1 MYIIFEMKDQRTLG
15 PIQIIG
21 RYQEFGI
28 GYIPDTHT
36 DIINWH
42 HIGATVIEESV
53 AKAYMLADGWNGKV
67 SVRKATQQNEILQ
80 VVASTEDDYTKVK
93 YELTDEDKVN
103 AVKFMQ
109 VVLRKKLD
117 KVYDS
122 RFDKLN
128 LPPNK
133 LEGDSWAQQKAEAQ
147 AFKAN
152 GSASCPLLNTLAVAR
167 GITLSEMADKVLDA
181 IDAHNTQVSD
191 LLGKKQTVEK
201 EIKEAT
207 TIQDMYLVYHKRFGI
222 NAPFPMLEELGES
235 PDPTYNL

>member
-1 MYIIFEMKDQRTLG
+1 MYILFEMQDQRTLG

-21 RYQEFGI
+21 RYMEFGI
-28 GYIPDTHT
+28 GYIPETHT
-36 DIINWH
+36 DIINWN

-53 AKAYMLADGWNGKV
+53 AKAYMLASGWNGKV
-67 SVRKATQQNEILQ
+67 SIRKATQQNEILQ

-93 YELTDEDKVN
+93 YELTDQDKTN

-109 VVLRKKLD
+109 VVMRKKLD

-133 LEGDSWAQQKAEAQ
+133 LEGDSWAQQRAEAQ

-181 IDAHNTQVSD
+181 IDSHNAKIAE
-191 LLGKKQTVEK
+191 LLAKKQTVEK
-201 EIKEAT
+201 EVKEAT
-207 TIQDMYLVYHKRFGI
+207 TIQDCYLVYHKRYGI
-222 NAPFPMLEELGES
+222 NAPFPMLTELGES
-235 PDPTYNL
+235 PDPTLDL

>member
-1 MYIIFEMKDQRTLG
+1 MHILFEMKDQRTLG

-21 RYQEFGI
+21 RYMEFAI

-36 DIINWH
+36 DIINWN
-42 HIGATVIEESV
+42 HIGATVIEEDV
-53 AKAYMLADGWNGKV
+53 AKSYMLADGWNGTV
-67 SVRKATQQNEILQ
+67 SVRKNTPQNAILE
-80 VVASTEDDYTKVK
+80 VVSSTEDESTKIK
-93 YELTDEDKVN
+93 YHLTDEDKSN
-103 AVKFMQ
+103 TVKFMQ
-109 VVLRKKLD
+109 AVLRKKLD

-167 GITLSEMADKVLDA
+167 GISLSEMSDKVLDA
-181 IDAHNTQVSD
+181 IDAHNIQVAD
-191 LLGKKQTVEK
+191 LLGKKQTIEK
-201 EIKEAT
+201 EIKDAT

>member
-1 MYIIFEMKDQRTLG
+1 MHILFEMKDQRTLG

-21 RYQEFGI
+21 RYMEFAI

-36 DIINWH
+36 DIINWN
-42 HIGATVIEESV
+42 HIGATVIEEDV
-53 AKAYMLADGWNGKV
+53 AKSYMLADGWNGTV
-67 SVRKATQQNEILQ
+67 SVRKNTPQNAILE
-80 VVASTEDDYTKVK
+80 VVSSTEDESTKIK
-93 YELTDEDKVN
+93 YHLTDEDKSN
-103 AVKFMQ
+103 TVKFMQ
-109 VVLRKKLD
+109 AVLRKKLD

-167 GITLSEMADKVLDA
+167 SITLSEMADKVLDA
-181 IDAHNTQVSD
+181 IDAHNTQVAD

-201 EIKEAT
+201 EIKEAD
-207 TIQDMYLVYHKRFGI
+207 TIAKCYLVYHKRYGI
-222 NAPFPMLEELGES
+222 NAPFPMLKELGES

>member
-1 MYIIFEMKDQRTLG
+1 M
-15 PIQIIG
+15 
-21 RYQEFGI
+21 
-28 GYIPDTHT
+28 
-36 DIINWH
+36 
-42 HIGATVIEESV
+42 
-53 AKAYMLADGWNGKV
+53 
-67 SVRKATQQNEILQ
+67 
-80 VVASTEDDYTKVK
+80 ASTEDDYTKVK

-103 AVKFMQ
+103 AVKFMK

-167 GITLSEMADKVLDA
+167 GITLSEMADKVINA
-181 IDAHNTQVSD
+181 IDAHNTQVAD
-191 LLGKKQTVEK
+191 LLGKKQTVDGK
-201 EIKEAT
+201 GCFHHIRSLAA
-207 TIQDMYLVYHKRFGI
+207 M
-222 NAPFPMLEELGES
+222 EE
-235 PDPTYNL
+235 

>member
-1 MYIIFEMKDQRTLG
+1 MHILFEMKDQRTLG

-21 RYQEFGI
+21 RYMEFAI

-36 DIINWH
+36 DIINWN
-42 HIGATVIEESV
+42 HIGATVIEEDV
-53 AKAYMLADGWNGKV
+53 AKSYMFADGWNGTV
-67 SVRKATQQNEILQ
+67 SVRKNTPQNAILE
-80 VVASTEDDYTKVK
+80 VVSSTEDESTKIK
-93 YELTDEDKVN
+93 YHLTEEDKSN
-103 AVKFMQ
+103 TVKFMQ
-109 VVLRKKLD
+109 AVMRKKLD

-152 GSASCPLLNTLAVAR
+152 GSASYPLLNTLAVAR
-167 GITLSEMADKVLDA
+167 SITLSEMADKVLDA
-181 IDAHNTQVSD
+181 IDAHNTQVAD

-201 EIKEAT
+201 EIKEAD
-207 TIQDMYLVYHKRFGI
+207 TIAKCYLVYHKRYGI

>member
-1 MYIIFEMKDQRTLG
+1 MHILFEMKDQRTLG

-21 RYQEFGI
+21 RYMEFAI

-36 DIINWH
+36 DIINWN
-42 HIGATVIEESV
+42 HIGATVIEEDV
-53 AKAYMLADGWNGKV
+53 AKSYMLADGWNGTV
-67 SVRKATQQNEILQ
+67 SVRKNTPQNAILE
-80 VVASTEDDYTKVK
+80 VVSSTEDESTKIK
-93 YELTDEDKVN
+93 YHLTDEDKSN
-103 AVKFMQ
+103 TVKFMQ
-109 VVLRKKLD
+109 AVLRKKLD

-167 GITLSEMADKVLDA
+167 SITLSEMADKVLDA
-181 IDAHNTQVSD
+181 IDAHNTQVAD

-201 EIKEAT
+201 EIKEAD
-207 TIQDMYLVYHKRFGI
+207 TIAKCYLVYHKRYGI

>member
-1 MYIIFEMKDQRTLG
+1 MHILFEMKDQRTLG

-21 RYQEFGI
+21 RYMEFAI
-28 GYIPDTHT
+28 GYIPDTHI
-36 DIINWH
+36 DIINWN

-53 AKAYMLADGWNGKV
+53 AKSYMLADGWNGTV
-67 SVRKATQQNEILQ
+67 SVRKNTPQNAILE
-80 VVASTEDDYTKVK
+80 VVASTEDESTKIK
-93 YELTDEDKVN
+93 YHLTEEDKSN
-103 AVKFMQ
+103 TVKFMQ
-109 VVLRKKLD
+109 AVMRKKLD

-235 PDPTYNL
+235 PNPTYNL

>member
-1 MYIIFEMKDQRTLG
+1 MQ
-15 PIQIIG
+15 
-21 RYQEFGI
+21 
-28 GYIPDTHT
+28 
-36 DIINWH
+36 
-42 HIGATVIEESV
+42 
-53 AKAYMLADGWNGKV
+53 
-67 SVRKATQQNEILQ
+67 
-80 VVASTEDDYTKVK
+80 
-93 YELTDEDKVN
+93 
-103 AVKFMQ
+103 AVM
-109 VVLRKKLD
+109 RKKLD

-167 GITLSEMADKVLDA
+167 SITLSEMADKVLDA

-235 PDPTYNL
+235 PNPTYNL

>member
-1 MYIIFEMKDQRTLG
+1 MHILFEMKDQRTLG

-21 RYQEFGI
+21 RYMEFAI
-28 GYIPDTHT
+28 GYIPDTHI
-36 DIINWH
+36 DIINWN
-42 HIGATVIEESV
+42 HIGATVIEEDV
-53 AKAYMLADGWNGKV
+53 AKSYMFADGWNGTV
-67 SVRKATQQNEILQ
+67 SVRKNTPQNAILE
-80 VVASTEDDYTKVK
+80 VVSSTEDESTKIK
-93 YELTDEDKVN
+93 YHLTEEDKSN
-103 AVKFMQ
+103 TVKFMQ
-109 VVLRKKLD
+109 AVMRKKLD

-167 GITLSEMADKVLDA
+167 SITLSEMADKVLDA
-181 IDAHNTQVSD
+181 IDAHNTQVAD

-201 EIKEAT
+201 EIKEAD
-207 TIQDMYLVYHKRFGI
+207 TIAKCYLVYHKRYGI

>member
-1 MYIIFEMKDQRTLG
+1 MYILFEMQDQRTLG
-15 PIQIIG
+15 PIQILG
-21 RYQEFGI
+21 RYMEFGI
-28 GYIPDTHT
+28 GYIPETHT

-53 AKAYMLADGWNGKV
+53 AKAYMLASGWNGKV
-67 SVRKATQQNEILQ
+67 SVRKDTPQNAILE
-80 VVASTEDDYTKVK
+80 VVSSTEDDYTKVK
-93 YELTDEDKVN
+93 YELTDEDKTN

-109 VVLRKKLD
+109 TVMRKKLD

-181 IDAHNTQVSD
+181 IDSHNAKITE

-201 EIKEAT
+201 EVKEAD
-207 TIQDMYLVYHKRFGI
+207 TIQKCYLVYHKRYGI
-222 NAPFPMLEELGES
+222 NAPFPMLTELGES
-235 PDPTYNL
+235 PDPTLDL

>member
-1 MYIIFEMKDQRTLG
+1 MYILFEMQDQRTLG
-15 PIQIIG
+15 PIQILG
-21 RYQEFGI
+21 RYMEFGI
-28 GYIPDTHT
+28 GYIPETHT

-53 AKAYMLADGWNGKV
+53 AKAYMLASGWNGKV
-67 SVRKATQQNEILQ
+67 SIRKATPQNAILE
-80 VVASTEDDYTKVK
+80 VVSSTEDDYTKVK
-93 YELTDEDKVN
+93 YELTDEDKTN

-109 VVLRKKLD
+109 TVMRKKLD

-181 IDAHNTQVSD
+181 IDSHNAKITE

-201 EIKEAT
+201 EVKEAD
-207 TIQDMYLVYHKRFGI
+207 TIQKCYLVYHKRYGI
-222 NAPFPMLEELGES
+222 NAPFPMLTELGES
-235 PDPTYNL
+235 PDPTLDL

>member
-1 MYIIFEMKDQRTLG
+1 MYILFEMQDQRTLG
-15 PIQIIG
+15 PIQILG
-21 RYQEFGI
+21 RYMEFGI
-28 GYIPDTHT
+28 GYIPETHT
-36 DIINWH
+36 DIINWNH
-42 HIGATVIEESV
+42 VGATVIEESV
-53 AKAYMLADGWNGKV
+53 AKAYMLASGWNGKV
-67 SVRKATQQNEILQ
+67 SIRKATPQNAILE
-80 VVASTEDDYTKVK
+80 VVSSTEDDYTKVK
-93 YELTDEDKVN
+93 YELTDEDKTN

-109 VVLRKKLD
+109 TVMRKKLD

-181 IDAHNTQVSD
+181 IDSHNAKITE

-201 EIKEAT
+201 EVKEADTIPVSYTHLTLPT
-207 TIQDMYLVYHKRFGI
+207 TD
-222 NAPFPMLEELGES
+222 
-235 PDPTYNL
+235 

>member
-1 MYIIFEMKDQRTLG
+1 MYILFEMQDHRTLG
-15 PIQIIG
+15 PLQIIG
-21 RYQEFGI
+21 RYMEFGI
-28 GYIPDTHT
+28 GYIPETHT
-36 DIINWH
+36 DIINWNH
-42 HIGATVIEESV
+42 VGATVIQESV
-53 AKAYMLADGWNGKV
+53 AKAYMLASGWNGKV
-67 SVRKATQQNEILQ
+67 SVRKDTPQNAILE
-80 VVASTEDDYTKVK
+80 VVSSTEDDYTKVK
-93 YELTDEDKVN
+93 YELTDEDKTN

-109 VVLRKKLD
+109 TVMRKKLD

-181 IDAHNTQVSD
+181 IDSHNAKITE

-201 EIKEAT
+201 EVKEAD
-207 TIQDMYLVYHKRFGI
+207 TIQKCYLVYHKRYGI
-222 NAPFPMLEELGES
+222 NAPFPMLTELGES
-235 PDPTYNL
+235 PDPTLDL

>member
-1 MYIIFEMKDQRTLG
+1 M
-15 PIQIIG
+15 
-21 RYQEFGI
+21 EFGI
-28 GYIPDTHT
+28 GYIPETHT
-36 DIINWH
+36 DIINWN

-53 AKAYMLADGWNGKV
+53 AKAYMLASGWNGKV
-67 SVRKATQQNEILQ
+67 SIRKATQQNEILQ

-93 YELTDEDKVN
+93 YELTDQDKTN

-109 VVLRKKLD
+109 VVMRKKLD

-181 IDAHNTQVSD
+181 IDSHNAKIAE
-191 LLGKKQTVEK
+191 LLAKKQTVEK
-201 EIKEAT
+201 EVKEAT
-207 TIQDMYLVYHKRFGI
+207 TIQDCYLVYHKRYGI
-222 NAPFPMLEELGES
+222 NAPFPMLTELGES
-235 PDPTYNL
+235 PDPTLDL

>member
-1 MYIIFEMKDQRTLG
+1 MHILFEMKDQRTLG

-21 RYQEFGI
+21 RYMEFAI
-28 GYIPDTHT
+28 GYIPDTHI
-36 DIINWH
+36 DIINWN
-42 HIGATVIEESV
+42 HIGATVIEDGV
-53 AKAYMLADGWNGKV
+53 AKSYMFADGWNGTV
-67 SVRKATQQNEILQ
+67 SVRKNTPQNAILE
-80 VVASTEDDYTKVK
+80 VVSSTEDESTKIK
-93 YELTDEDKVN
+93 YHLTEEDKSN
-103 AVKFMQ
+103 TVKFMQ
-109 VVLRKKLD
+109 AVMRKKLD

-167 GITLSEMADKVLDA
+167 SITLSEMADKVLDA

-235 PDPTYNL
+235 PNPTYNL

>member
-1 MYIIFEMKDQRTLG
+1 MYILFEMQDQRTLG

-21 RYQEFGI
+21 RYMEFGI
-28 GYIPDTHT
+28 GYIPETHT
-36 DIINWH
+36 DIINWN

-53 AKAYMLADGWNGKV
+53 AKAYMLASGWNGKV
-67 SVRKATQQNEILQ
+67 SIRKATQQNEILQ

-93 YELTDEDKVN
+93 YELTDQDKTN

-109 VVLRKKLD
+109 VVMRKKLD

-181 IDAHNTQVSD
+181 IDSHNAKIAE
-191 LLGKKQTVEK
+191 LLAKKQTVEK
-201 EIKEAT
+201 EVKEAT
-207 TIQDMYLVYHKRFGI
+207 TIQDCYLVYHKRYGI
-222 NAPFPMLEELGES
+222 NAPFPMLTELGES
-235 PDPTYNL
+235 PDPTLDL

>member
-1 MYIIFEMKDQRTLG
+1 MYILFEMQDQRTLG

-21 RYQEFGI
+21 RYMEFGI
-28 GYIPDTHT
+28 GYIPETHT
-36 DIINWH
+36 DIINWNH
-42 HIGATVIEESV
+42 VGATVIQESV
-53 AKAYMLADGWNGKV
+53 AKAYMLASGWNGKV
-67 SVRKATQQNEILQ
+67 SVRKDTPQNAILE
-80 VVASTEDDYTKVK
+80 VVSSTEDDYTKVK
-93 YELTDEDKVN
+93 YELTDEDKTN

-109 VVLRKKLD
+109 TVMRKKLD

-181 IDAHNTQVSD
+181 IDSHNAKITE

-201 EIKEAT
+201 EVKEAD
-207 TIQDMYLVYHKRFGI
+207 TIQKCYLVYHKRYGI
-222 NAPFPMLEELGES
+222 NAPFPMLTELGES
-235 PDPTYNL
+235 PDPTLDL

>member
-1 MYIIFEMKDQRTLG
+1 MHILFEMKDQRTLG

-21 RYQEFGI
+21 RYMEFAI

-36 DIINWH
+36 DIINWN
-42 HIGATVIEESV
+42 HIGATVIEEDV
-53 AKAYMLADGWNGKV
+53 AKSYMFADGWNGTV
-67 SVRKATQQNEILQ
+67 SVRKNTPQNAILE
-80 VVASTEDDYTKVK
+80 VVSSTEDESTKIK
-93 YELTDEDKVN
+93 YHLTEEDKSN
-103 AVKFMQ
+103 TVKFMQ
-109 VVLRKKLD
+109 AVMRKKLD

-167 GITLSEMADKVLDA
+167 SITLSEMADKVLDA

-222 NAPFPMLEELGES
+222 NAPFPMLDELGES
-235 PDPTYNL
+235 PNPTYNL